1 MVCKGHS
8 SSISI
13 LPMCQN
19 LIRTKNPQVE
29 TESIRTQ
36 FVTIDHNNIRK
47 LACFLGWS
55 QIWTAASHTPVTQRS
70 LMTWKFVTM
79 CSCEAQ
85 VCQSSNGPHVKLQY
99 TIDVLCFWSNKIL
112 RTYQKISISINIS
125 QSTAP
130 KIVEPPLLVPKE
142 ATTSAL
148 RNLLQIHRKAPGASD
163 QGFLVGLGCWQGA
176 DLFTTACVLFE
187 EVNTI

>member
-1 MVCKGHS
+1 MFSGMISDMNS
-8 SSISI
+8 SKRHI
-13 LPMCQN
+13 
-19 LIRTKNPQVE
+19 
-29 TESIRTQ
+29 
-36 FVTIDHNNIRK
+36 FVTH
-47 LACFLGWS
+47 
-55 QIWTAASHTPVTQRS
+55 RS

-85 VCQSSNGPHVKLQY
+85 VCQSSNGPHAKLRY
-99 TIDVLCFWSNKIL
+99 TIDDVLCFWSNNIL

-142 ATTSAL
+142 AATSAL

-163 QGFLVGLGCWQGA
+163 QGFLVGLGCWRGA

-187 EVNTI
+187 ELMTYIHINMIYHIYIIYNI

>member
-1 MVCKGHS
+1 
-8 SSISI
+8 
-13 LPMCQN
+13 
-19 LIRTKNPQVE
+19 
-29 TESIRTQ
+29 
-36 FVTIDHNNIRK
+36 
-47 LACFLGWS
+47 
-55 QIWTAASHTPVTQRS
+55 
-70 LMTWKFVTM
+70 MTWKFVTM
-79 CSCEAQ
+79 CSWEAQ
-85 VCQSSNGPHVKLQY
+85 VCQSSNGPHAKLRY
-99 TIDVLCFWSNKIL
+99 TIDDVLRFWSNKSL

-130 KIVEPPLLVPKE
+130 KIVQPPLLVPKE

-187 EVNTI
+187 EVNTIYIYIYIYIHIIIIIVMNLVELCVWSWHPVWPRQKQLHPSPWSFDMS